1 MMFGLKIGIFCLII
15 YYVNCLYVHGK
26 LGTDYEIILRTTSA
40 DRRGVMKEPSEDS
53 RRFEM
58 KINEFIYK
66 KRSKFLLEEGR
77 FR

>member
-15 YYVNCLYVHGK
+15 YYVNCLYVLGK

-40 DRRGVMKEPSEDS
+40 DRREVMMESSEDS

-58 KINEFIYK
+58 NFDEFIYK